1 MAGLYKG
8 LLHPP
13 PFLSYTDGMET
24 RFVTIA
30 SYHMPHDAEVAA
42 SFLEERGIPT
52 RIRDNNTNPLQ
63 GGYVEIRL
71 QVPEPD
77 ADDAL
82 YILDTI
88 MDEGVDLLEDI
99 EENFEIETTE
109 ESASYWQDLPPGTQ
123 PVICPRCLSVN
134 AHKTL
139 PSPVP
144 GWLNALLLGIP
155 GLFFPAQLQ
164 CRGCGTIIR

>member
-1 MAGLYKG
+1 
-8 LLHPP
+8 
-13 PFLSYTDGMET
+13 MET

-42 SFLEERGIPT
+42 SFLEEKGIPT
-52 RIRDNNTNPLQ
+52 MIRDNNTNPLQ

-71 QVPEPD
+71 QVPEQD

-99 EENFEIETTE
+99 EEDYEIEEKE
-109 ESASYWQDLPPGTQ
+109 ETAASWKDPDIK
-123 PVICPRCLSVN
+123 PVVCPRCLSVN
-134 AHKTL
+134 AQKTL

-155 GLFFPAQLQ
+155 RMFFPAQLQ
-164 CRGCGTIIR
+164 CRGCGTIIQ